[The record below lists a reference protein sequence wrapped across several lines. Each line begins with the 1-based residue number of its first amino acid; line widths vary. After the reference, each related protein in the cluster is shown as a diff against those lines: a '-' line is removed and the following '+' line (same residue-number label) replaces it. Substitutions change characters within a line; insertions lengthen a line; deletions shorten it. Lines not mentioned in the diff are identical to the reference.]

1 MPHANSR
8 VCNSLPHPANL
19 GSLPQTLTKETESR
33 NGLISLGR
41 QGGVW
46 GVAGGVWGVA
56 GGVKYSNTVYTK
68 MRVEVIVGGLR
79 KYNKWYSMLHRYM

>member
-1 MPHANSR
+1 M
-8 VCNSLPHPANL
+8 
-19 GSLPQTLTKETESR
+19 
-33 NGLISLGR
+33 
-41 QGGVW
+41 
-46 GVAGGVWGVA
+46 AGGVWGVA